1 MKNGVGRNMAKRSG
15 VCGKIFAALGEENIN
30 VRLLAQGPNEL
41 NIIIGVSQDD
51 FEKTLQALY
60 ESLVR

>member
-1 MKNGVGRNMAKRSG
+1 MAKRSG